1 MPQIVTALIKNRQW
15 EGPLNFSTIGIRKPE
30 WPKSTFC
37 GTADAEL
44 EKNERNLE
52 QYPTPFKVPSS
63 MASCSRGLNFRRG
76 FVKEILDSS
85 SWLNN
90 AH

>member
-1 MPQIVTALIKNRQW
+1 MEDQGATPQIVTARTGENRQW

-30 WPKSTFC
+30 WTKSTFC
-37 GTADAEL
+37 GTSDAKL
-44 EKNERNLE
+44 EKMNVTLSDAQHRLAKYRA
-52 QYPTPFKVPSS
+52 QS
-63 MASCSRGLNFRRG
+63 
-76 FVKEILDSS
+76 ILDSC